1 MTADEKWHKVID
13 ILERDEDVT
22 NTPRNYT
29 KEERQEIIRL
39 LNEAMD
45 EGHAG
50 AFYTMAC
57 LHYFNEAIVQRK
69 PPTKYV

>member
-13 ILERDEDVT
+13 ILERDEDIT

-29 KEERQEIIRL
+29 EEERQEIIRL

-57 LHYFNEAIVQRK
+57 LHY
-69 PPTKYV
+69 